1 MKKSIFKSLSAFT
14 GNVFHSRNLV
24 LSTCSSAHTV
34 TRFTFLFP
42 AITCRRELLSATNTK
57 RVKTMTFAIVRYYY
71 GDVWTFDV
79 ANVSDLE
86 IRKEF
91 AGITFM
97 YTDSLAKAVAIAQ
110 EARWNLSKER
120 VTS

>member
-1 MKKSIFKSLSAFT
+1 
-14 GNVFHSRNLV
+14 
-24 LSTCSSAHTV
+24 
-34 TRFTFLFP
+34 
-42 AITCRRELLSATNTK
+42 
-57 RVKTMTFAIVRYYY
+57 MTFAIVRYYY

-120 VTS
+120 ESKP